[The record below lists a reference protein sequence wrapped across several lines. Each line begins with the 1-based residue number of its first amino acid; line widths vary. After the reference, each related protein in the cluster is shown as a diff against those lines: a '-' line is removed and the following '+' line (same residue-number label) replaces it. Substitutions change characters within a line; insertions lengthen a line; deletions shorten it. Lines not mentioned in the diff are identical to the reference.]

1 MALFSGQIS
10 LHFQRRIF
18 ILLIIEVT
26 EVKNRPPGFV
36 VRVELPSSNR
46 ILLQHPKSGD
56 CTRPRHWKCRTKPAG
71 V

>member
-18 ILLIIEVT
+18 ILLIIEVN

-36 VRVELPSSNR
+36 VRVELPV
-46 ILLQHPKSGD
+46 QQ
-56 CTRPRHWKCRTKPAG
+56 
-71 V
+71 